1 MSSYIPAPL
10 KWHIRLHLFTNDKL
24 YGLLK
29 GLIKDKKIT
38 STENMSDLSRNTV
51 IFQQSLHSLEIN
63 FERKINWE
71 GLLFITFNSSSGYFE
86 QFMKLHTK
94 KDGKLFYLKIRK
106 TYLNIDQSTKTSKM
120 IIDMGNCVETWG
132 DIFDQKFRSSSVSAT
147 MRTATATASTT
158 QTIIIEPIQYHMR
171 NLHK

>member
-86 QFMKLHTK
+86 QFMKLLRKMENYSTWK
-94 KDGKLFYLKIRK
+94 LGKL
-106 TYLNIDQSTKTSKM
+106 
-120 IIDMGNCVETWG
+120 TWTLTRVPKRVKWLLIWAIVLRPEG
-132 DIFDQKFRSSSVSAT
+132 IFLTRSLEAPPC
-147 MRTATATASTT
+147 RPPCA
-158 QTIIIEPIQYHMR
+158 PPR
-171 NLHK
+171 PRPRPPRRL